1 MAESEKKVTK
11 YEYFEQL
18 EAIVKE
24 VAPENEADLVAFI
37 EKQKD
42 QLAQKASKAKEKA
55 EEKKAAGD
63 ELRKAVLA
71 VLTTEYQTADE
82 ITSQVEGEDITKAK
96 VIARLTQLVK
106 SGAVEKDTT
115 KVDSRKLTVYRLF
128 EVTEA

>member
-42 QLAQKASKAKEKA
+42 QLVQKASKAKEKA
-55 EEKKAAGD
+55 EEKKTAGD

-82 ITSQVEGEDITKAK
+82 ITSQIEGEDITKAK

-115 KVDSRKLTVYRLF
+115 KVDSRKLTVYRLV

>member
-42 QLAQKASKAKEKA
+42 QLVQKASKAKEKA

-82 ITSQVEGEDITKAK
+82 ITSQIEGEDITKAK

-115 KVDSRKLTVYRLF
+115 KVDSRKLTVYRLV
-128 EVTEA
+128 EVTED

>member
-24 VAPENEADLVAFI
+24 VAPENEADLIAFI

-42 QLAQKASKAKEKA
+42 QLVQKASKAKEKA

-82 ITSQVEGEDITKAK
+82 ITSQIEGEDITRAK
-96 VIARLTQLVK
+96 VIARLSQLVK
-106 SGAVEKDTT
+106 SGAIEKDTT
-115 KVDSRKLTVYRLF
+115 KVDNRKLTVYRLF
-128 EVTEA
+128 SVIEA

>member
-24 VAPENEADLVAFI
+24 VAPENEADLLAFI

-42 QLAQKASKAKEKA
+42 QLVQKASKAKEKA
-55 EEKKAAGD
+55 EEKKTAGD

-82 ITSQVEGEDITKAK
+82 ITSQIEGEDITKAK

-115 KVDSRKLTVYRLF
+115 KVDSRKLTVYRLV